1 MLHSSKHSAAVEIKQ
16 RAESDF
22 GFYAKLVC
30 PDLCFG
36 AIHDE
41 LFRWMTSPERDL
53 ASLVLLPRGHLK
65 STVAAIWTSWRIT
78 IDPKVRILYVSA
90 TSALAEAQLYSVGQ
104 ILTSRVYKR
113 YWPNMVD
120 DNKVKRA
127 RWNTSE
133 IIVDHP
139 SRHSTLIR
147 DNTLTA
153 VGVGGNITGKHCD
166 ILVLDDLVVPDNVT
180 TPDQRNKIASA
191 YSQLASIKDPG
202 AITLAV
208 GTRYHPDDLYND
220 LLGLQVYN
228 HETKDSKKMYEL
240 FQRQV
245 EDAGD
250 GTGDFIWPRKQAAN
264 GAWYG
269 FDSEILAYKK
279 AEYLDKNQFFCQYYN
294 KPNNEATTL
303 IQPEWFQY
311 YDKSYLKHKE
321 GLWTVGGAPLN
332 VTAGVDFAFSL
343 KKKADF
349 SAIVVV
355 GMDSDRKVYVL
366 DVCRF
371 KTDRV
376 SGYFAEIERLYS
388 KWGFKRIR
396 MEAVAAQK
404 QIVNELRYQYF
415 PNNGIVCSIEEHVP
429 NRNSGTK
436 EERIQATLK
445 PRYEQGLVYHY
456 KGGNCELLEEE
467 LRFENPPHDDIK
479 DSLTIAVL
487 AAKPA
492 SRFVQSTEGSDNIIY
507 HKRFGGVAYR

>member
-1 MLHSSKHSAAVEIKQ
+1 MQSSNKINKQDIKQ
-16 RAESDF
+16 LAETDF
-22 GFYAKLVC
+22 AFYARLVC

-36 AIHDE
+36 DIHDQ
-41 LFRWMTSPERDL
+41 LFRWLTSTDRDL

-90 TSALAEAQLYSVGQ
+90 TSSLAEAQLYSVGQ

-139 SRHSTLIR
+139 ARHNALIR

-153 VGVGGNITGKHCD
+153 VGIGGNITGRHCD

-180 TPDQRNKIASA
+180 TADQRNKVASA

-202 AITLAV
+202 AITIAV
-208 GTRYHPDDLYND
+208 GTRYHPDDLYQE
-220 LLGLQVYN
+220 LLSLEVYD
-228 HETKDSKKMYEL
+228 HIKGSSRKMYDL
-240 FQRQV
+240 FQKQV

-250 GTGDFIWPRKQAAN
+250 GTGDFIWPRRQAAN

-269 FDSEILAYKK
+269 FDANVLAYKK

-294 KPNNEATTL
+294 KPNNEATKL

-311 YDKSYLKHKE
+311 YDKSQVRFVD
-321 GLWTVGGAPLN
+321 GICTVAGKPVL
-332 VTAGVDFAFSL
+332 VTAGVDFAFSI
-343 KKKADF
+343 KKKTDYSVVA
-349 SAIVVV
+349 VV
-355 GMDSDRKVYVL
+355 GMDADRRVYIL
-366 DVCRF
+366 DLARF
-371 KTDRV
+371 KTEMI
-376 SGYFAEIERLYS
+376 SGYFAEIERLYL

-396 MEAVAAQK
+396 METTTAQQ
-404 QIVNELRYQYF
+404 QIVNELKYTYF
-415 PNNGIVCSIEEHVP
+415 PNNGILCSIEEHRP
-429 NRNSGTK
+429 NRNHGTK
-436 EERIQATLK
+436 EERIQSTLK
-445 PRYEQGLVYHY
+445 PRYEQRVMYHY

-467 LRFENPPHDDIK
+467 LRFENPPHDDLK
-479 DSLTIAVL
+479 DGLTIAVL

-492 SRFVQSTEGSDNIIY
+492 SRQMQSESPNSNVVY
-507 HKRFGGVAYR
+507 HRKFGGVAYQ